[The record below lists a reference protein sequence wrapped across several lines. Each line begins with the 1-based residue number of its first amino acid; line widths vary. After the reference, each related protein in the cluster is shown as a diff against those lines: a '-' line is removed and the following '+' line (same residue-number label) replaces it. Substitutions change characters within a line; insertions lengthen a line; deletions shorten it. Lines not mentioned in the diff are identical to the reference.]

1 MKKGVNMILENEN
14 DTIKEIP
21 YGISDYGL
29 IRRENYY
36 YVDKT
41 PYLKTLKKAGRY
53 LFFIRPRRFGKS
65 LFISLMQAY
74 FDISYKDRFE
84 ELFKGT
90 WIYEHPTD
98 ERGKYLVLV
107 LNFSVVDPNL
117 DKMEASFL
125 NHVQT
130 NAVVFIQKYSDY
142 LSVSPQKDYLS
153 KKIEESQ
160 SASDILSN
168 LILLCKE
175 AQQELYVM
183 IDEYDNFANTIL
195 STVGADAYYTLTHG
209 AGFFRSFF
217 NVLKSGTSQL
227 DSPITR
233 SFITGV
239 SPITL
244 DDVTSGYNIGKNV
257 SLEPFLNR
265 MLGFTQEDVITLIE
279 YYRAMG
285 CINHATPYLVEI
297 MTQWYG
303 NYLFSKEDNARLFNS
318 DMVLYFLDNYLSG
331 KKLPDDL
338 IDRNVRIDYGKL
350 RHLIILDTDKTKRP
364 TPNGNF
370 SKLKEI
376 IEEGSTSSAIVKG
389 FPLEELME
397 VENFK
402 SLLFY
407 LGLLTIKAPEKDKL
421 RLEIPN
427 ETIKRLYYDYIK
439 DAYRETGIFS
449 LDLSKYSDLMTDMA
463 YDGKWEPLLKFITG
477 RMQESMSLR
486 DLITGEKSIQAFL
499 NVYLGLSDLYII
511 HSEKEMNK
519 GYADIVMEPFLDR
532 YAGIRY
538 SYLLEIKYAKSGL
551 KPGDA
556 KINQLKE
563 EAEKQLK
570 TYGIDK
576 KFEKNIEKT
585 TLIQL
590 VLVFSGHKAMYIGEI
605 KSMS

>member
-41 PYLKTLKKAGRY
+41 PYLKTLKKVGRY